1 MFKTLKQTNQKLEL
15 HVGSSIVSF
24 RLIRPIS

>member
-15 HVGSSIVSF
+15 HVVSSIVSF